1 MGKKTKLGK
10 IVLNHKGYSIRHIT
24 KSKTDEKTKKVTQ
37 LHTGKFGIYSGKKLF
52 LDGIHQPKDG
62 IPLIEKEIN
71 DNSMKKKLA
80 AQAYIRKMKL
90 INSLTRRT
98 WE

>member
-37 LHTGKFGIYSGKKLF
+37 LHTGKFGIYAGKKLL

-62 IPLIEKEIN
+62 IPFIEKEIR
-71 DNSMKKKLA
+71 DNINKMNHA
-80 AQAYIRKMKL
+80 IQDHIRKMKL